1 MPDIEKIILKM
12 KRQPNGIRFQE
23 LQKVLEYNGYKMK
36 QYLEIGKLINTHGIR
51 GEMKLELWCDD
62 IEYVKQFKTLYLA
75 DNGAES
81 LTLLSARPQKN
92 HAIVKFAEIASIDEA
107 EKFKNSIVYCN
118 RDDAEIDE
126 DANYIQDLIGCSV
139 VHAESNEEYGKVA
152 DVVNYGASDILDVV
166 NDKKHSYIPVIPDIV
181 QKIDTENELI
191 KIIPMK
197 GLFDED

>member
-1 MPDIEKIILKM
+1 
-12 KRQPNGIRFQE
+12 
-23 LQKVLEYNGYKMK
+23 MK
-36 QYLEIGKLINTHGIR
+36 QFLEIGKLINTHGIR

-75 DNGAES
+75 DNGADS

-92 HAIVKFAEIASIDEA
+92 HAIVKFAEITSIDEA

-126 DANYIQDLIGCSV
+126 DANYIQDLIGCLV
-139 VHAESNEEYGKVA
+139 VHAERNEEYGKVA
-152 DVVNYGASDILDVV
+152 DVVNYGASDILDVE

-181 QKIDTENELI
+181 QEIDTENELI

>member
-1 MPDIEKIILKM
+1 
-12 KRQPNGIRFQE
+12 
-23 LQKVLEYNGYKMK
+23 MK

>member
-1 MPDIEKIILKM
+1 
-12 KRQPNGIRFQE
+12 
-23 LQKVLEYNGYKMK
+23 MK

-62 IEYVKQFKTLYLA
+62 IEYVKQFKTLYLD

-81 LTLLSARPQKN
+81 LTLLSTRPQKN
-92 HAIVKFAEIASIDEA
+92 HAIVKFAEITSIDDA
-107 EKFKNSIVYCN
+107 EKLKNSIVFGN

-181 QKIDTENELI
+181 QGIDTENELI